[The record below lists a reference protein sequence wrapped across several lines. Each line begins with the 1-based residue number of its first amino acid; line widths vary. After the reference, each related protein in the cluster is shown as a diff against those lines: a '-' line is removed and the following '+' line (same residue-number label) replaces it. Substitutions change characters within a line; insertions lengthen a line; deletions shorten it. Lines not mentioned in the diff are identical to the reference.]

1 VKATGAIPKAA
12 NEARALQ
19 VPPHCIQNACW
30 ISDLA
35 VLTFPLHPKHPQ
47 LGRIETLAQQ
57 SAQHKMSFSSSMAS
71 SFPIVTEVAL

>member
-1 VKATGAIPKAA
+1 MPA
-12 NEARALQ
+12 
-19 VPPHCIQNACW
+19 
-30 ISDLA
+30 
-35 VLTFPLHPKHPQ
+35 FPLHPKHPQ